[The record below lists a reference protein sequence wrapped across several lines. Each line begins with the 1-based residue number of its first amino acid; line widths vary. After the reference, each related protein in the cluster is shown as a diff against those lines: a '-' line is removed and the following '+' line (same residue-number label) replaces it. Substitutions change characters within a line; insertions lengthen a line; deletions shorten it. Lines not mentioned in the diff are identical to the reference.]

1 MDARVPAQVARAL
14 PQPPAAHLGLAAAGR
29 GRLRQHPLL
38 RPRVREVVAHVGR
51 RPRRHQEH
59 VRPPRHPRGGAQ
71 VPRRRRRAVRVRGR
85 LPPGARGPREAGRRV
100 HGHGLRPARA
110 RGPRARVLRDGHP
123 VQRQQA
129 RRAQQRRLVGRIVR
143 LRPAGRARRDAAAGL
158 LPDQHREHGPVR
170 ADADHRRRGLLRA
183 LRRGL
188 HRAGVDVGLA
198 ALGRRRA
205 DRQAGRADPLHDR
218 AELVAE
224 RLQPRHEARDRR
236 ARRDRRVGRL
246 QPRVEAHDEVP
257 ERLPDGRAR
266 PRRDP
271 LDRVRRQRPA
281 PGRGRQDRPRRA
293 EHDLEH
299 LRQVDLEGRRALLLS
314 RPARG
319 RQGRARRR
327 SPRSSATRCCSTRR
341 AARTRIRR
349 SGSAT
354 TTSTSAT
361 RRRSRRSARSSSST

>member
-1 MDARVPAQVARAL
+1 MATPEVIAEQQALVGINADYKEKFGFHDSETGYAVQGPEGPHARAGRADLRVQGRAGVDARVPAQVARPL

-71 VPRRRRRAVRVRGR
+71 VPRRRRRPVRVRGR

-129 RRAQQRRLVGRIVR
+129 RRAQQRRLVGRLVR

-188 HRAGVDVGLA
+188 HRAGVD
-198 ALGRRRA
+198 
-205 DRQAGRADPLHDR
+205 
-218 AELVAE
+218 
-224 RLQPRHEARDRR
+224 
-236 ARRDRRVGRL
+236 
-246 QPRVEAHDEVP
+246 
-257 ERLPDGRAR
+257 
-266 PRRDP
+266 
-271 LDRVRRQRPA
+271 
-281 PGRGRQDRPRRA
+281 
-293 EHDLEH
+293 
-299 LRQVDLEGRRALLLS
+299 
-314 RPARG
+314 
-319 RQGRARRR
+319 
-327 SPRSSATRCCSTRR
+327 
-341 AARTRIRR
+341 ARTRC
-349 SGSAT
+349 
-354 TTSTSAT
+354 T
-361 RRRSRRSARSSSST
+361 RPSSS